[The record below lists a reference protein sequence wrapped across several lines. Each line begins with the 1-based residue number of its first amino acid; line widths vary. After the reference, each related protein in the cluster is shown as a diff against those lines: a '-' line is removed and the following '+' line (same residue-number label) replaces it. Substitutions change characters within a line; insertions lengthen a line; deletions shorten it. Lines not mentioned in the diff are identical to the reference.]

1 MAVWQYNVFF
11 IPFINFDENY
21 LEFIK
26 QPDTEFLK
34 NTECFWNNSFI
45 NKNEI
50 ELRIDNFISYYKIVE
65 NDSIYWKGYTSDFE
79 DNDCSIVF
87 DYEKNIN
94 YFNFRFDLRN
104 EINIIKSIDL
114 ITKIAK
120 EYQLI
125 LMNTNYIFFE
135 AETDLL
141 KNEIRNSNGFK
152 FLENPENFFDHL

>member
-65 NDSIYWKGYTSDFE
+65 NDTQARKQAGNAVPVNLVKAVILQLLPYVAVTLDMT
-79 DNDCSIVF
+79 NV
-87 DYEKNIN
+87 
-94 YFNFRFDLRN
+94 L
-104 EINIIKSIDL
+104 
-114 ITKIAK
+114 K
-120 EYQLI
+120 EYELDGYSQ
-125 LMNTNYIFFE
+125 
-135 AETDLL
+135 
-141 KNEIRNSNGFK
+141 
-152 FLENPENFFDHL
+152 